1 MKEKYRV
8 AIFVIEAVL
17 AIVIVV
23 LVLVKVFVPNSFEK
37 AKPTQTTQ
45 SSAEYTTTE
54 TVETTVE
61 GTKTTSETTESTAA
75 TLVEADYVVT
85 DEDVI
90 TLLSVCDS
98 KSFQNAMGLNLSYDF
113 KMSHVTQNEMN
124 FVDAQVGTI
133 ILIAYNGVDFDDKNS
148 YLYLVSVKAQ
158 DVYQVYSVVIQL
170 VDNKIDTVKA
180 ELLV

>member
-1 MKEKYRV
+1 MREKYRV

-37 AKPTQTTQ
+37 AKPTQVTQ
-45 SSAEYTTTE
+45 SSSEYTTTE
-54 TVETTVE
+54 KVEPTAE
-61 GTKTTSETTESTAA
+61 STKTTSETAESTAA
-75 TLVEADYVVT
+75 TTVEEDYVVT

-124 FVDAQVGTI
+124 FVDAKVGTI
-133 ILIAYNGVDFDDKNS
+133 ILINYSGVDFENKDS

-158 DVYQVYSVVIQL
+158 DVYIVYSIVIQL

-180 ELLV
+180 DLLV